1 MFEDSTFE
9 SMGAIHTRTRGWMMA
24 TFALNGTLLLALVLI
39 PLFHPQML
47 PGRWR
52 SIPMETPPPPLEP
65 VRLPP
70 APAQPSLP
78 APEISV
84 PAFQAPSRFP
94 RMSPSLGPPDSS
106 APIDSGNLAGN
117 GIPSAGPGGP
127 FSGGDNVQVIQ
138 PSPRAPAPVSQGVM
152 NGLLLK
158 KITPDYP
165 EIAKV
170 TGTQGTVVLE
180 ATISTAGSIEN
191 LHVVSGPG
199 LLRQA
204 ALNAV
209 AQWQYRPYTLNG
221 RPVEVETTINVV
233 FKLN

>member
-24 TFALNGTLLLALVLI
+24 TFALNGTILLALVLI

-47 PGRWR
+47 PGLVR
-52 SIPMETPPPPLEP
+52 SIPMEEPPPPLEP

-70 APAQPSLP
+70 APAQT
-78 APEISV
+78 
-84 PAFQAPSRFP
+84 SR
-94 RMSPSLGPPDSS
+94 S
-106 APIDSGNLAGN
+106 APAINAPVLQSRPMIPTVNPNPGLPDDTGPIDPRNLAGSEFPN
-117 GIPSAGPGGP
+117 TGTGGP
-127 FSGGDNVQVIQ
+127 FPGSNNVRVIA
-138 PSPRAPAPVSQGVM
+138 PKPRAPAPVSSVLM
-152 NGLLLK
+152 AGLLLK

-165 EIAKV
+165 EIAKA
-170 TGTQGTVVLE
+170 TGTQGTVVLQ
-180 ATISTAGSIEN
+180 ATISTNGSIEN
-191 LHVVSGPG
+191 LRVVSGPA
-199 LLRQA
+199 LLRQS

-221 RPVEVETTINVV
+221 VPVEVETTINVV